1 MKVRD
6 SAVSRRSA
14 LKAGALGVGAVA
26 ATAAS
31 VGGATTASAGTRSAG
46 AAAPFVGG
54 GTTSAA
60 AAALRLS
67 ATVDPLPV
75 PAAYQVKPFNLTQ
88 VELGSSLFS
97 AKRDRML
104 NYARQYSADRMLSN
118 FRKTAG
124 LDTLGAQPPGSW
136 DDATGNLR
144 GHYSGHFLSLVAQAW
159 AGTGEQVFKDK
170 LDYLVAELAKCQT
183 ALAATGLYSHP
194 GFLAAY
200 PEDQFVKLEAYT
212 TYPTIWA
219 PYYTCHKIM
228 AGLLACHRLG
238 GNAQALEI
246 LKGMGDWVYSR
257 LSKLPHA
264 QLQKMW
270 GMYIAGE
277 YGGMNEVMVDL
288 YALTGKADYLACAK
302 LFDNDVLLT
311 ACAEDRDILDGRHA
325 NQHIPQFMG
334 YIKTFDQTDEQQY
347 FDAVENFWEMVV
359 PHRMFSHGGTGQG
372 EIFRARDGIASTIN
386 AATNAE
392 TCACY
397 NMLKISQ
404 ELFFHTP
411 DAKYMDYYERGLFNQ
426 ILGSRRDT
434 DSATD
439 PLVTYM
445 LPVGP
450 GVTRGYGNVGTCC
463 GGTGLENHTKY
474 QEAIYYQ
481 SADST
486 ALYVNL
492 YIPSTL
498 HWTEKNF
505 TVTQVTNFPLEGAST
520 LTVNGS
526 GPLDVKLRV
535 PFWVRKGFVVTVNG
549 TDQKVA
555 ATPGTYVTLSRTWAP
570 GDTIGIAMPL
580 SLRLESAID
589 DKATQSLFHGP
600 IVLVARDN
608 ATTFKNFGFYKDM
621 TLEEGLEKAV
631 TPGGTPGFFSTAG
644 LVLAPLYAGT
654 TERYHMYFKRAEP
667 KIAFGGVDSGVAN
680 PVLADKS
687 TFLDAVWAEA
697 PFTGKDHL
705 VETVIATSAE
715 WVDQGRL
722 SRADRQKVLLAAAK
736 AKL

>member
-6 SAVSRRSA
+6 KAVSRRSA

-26 ATAAS
+26 AGAAA
-31 VGGATTASAGTRSAG
+31 VGGATVAAAAGGGGAAV
-46 AAAPFVGG
+46 AAAPQALSSLPTVVDLSTLA
-54 GTTSAA
+54 GT
-60 AAALRLS
+60 
-67 ATVDPLPV
+67 DPLPV
-75 PAAYQVKPFNLTQ
+75 PAAYQVKPFALTQ
-88 VELGSSLFS
+88 VALAPSLFT

-118 FRKTAG
+118 FRRTAG

-144 GHYSGHFLSLVAQAW
+144 GHYSGHFLSLIAQAW

-257 LSKLPHA
+257 LSKLPNA

-302 LFDNDVLLT
+302 LFDNDVLLN
-311 ACAEDRDILDGRHA
+311 ACAQDNDILNGKHA

-334 YIKTFDQTDEQQY
+334 YIKTFDQTNEQRY
-347 FDAVENFWEMVV
+347 YDAVENFWDMVV

-372 EIFRARDGIASTIN
+372 ELFRARDGIVSTISTD
-386 AATNAE
+386 TNAE

-426 ILGSRRDT
+426 ILGSRRDA

-445 LPVGP
+445 LPIGP
-450 GVTRGYGNVGTCC
+450 GVTRGFGNVGTCC

-481 SADST
+481 SADES

-492 YIPSTL
+492 YVPSTL
-498 HWTEKNF
+498 TWTSKNF
-505 TVTQVTNFPLEGAST
+505 TVTQATNFPLEGSST
-520 LTVNGS
+520 LTVEGT
-526 GPLDVKLRV
+526 GPLAVKLRV

-549 TDQKVA
+549 ADQKVS
-555 ATPGTYVTLSRTWAP
+555 ATPGSYVTISRTWAP
-570 GDTIGIAMPL
+570 GDKIEISMPL
-580 SLRLESAID
+580 SLRLETAID
-589 DKATQSLFHGP
+589 DKATQSIFHGP
-600 IVLVARDN
+600 ILLVARDN
-608 ATTFKNFGFYKDM
+608 ASTYKNFGFYKDM
-621 TLEEGLEKAV
+621 TLDQGLEKAV
-631 TPGGTPGFFSTAG
+631 TPGATPGFFSTAG
-644 LVLAPLYAGT
+644 LVLAPMYVGT
-654 TERYHMYFKRAEP
+654 TERYHAYFKRAEP

-680 PVLADKS
+680 PALADKT
-687 TFLDAVWAEA
+687 TFLDAVWAQA

-705 VETVIATSAE
+705 VETVMETSSA

-722 SRADRQKVLLAAAK
+722 SRADRQKVLLAVAK
-736 AKL
+736 AKV